1 MENYVILGGFKL
13 STVSKISKHAN
24 QPRGGYLKPSQFE
37 TTIIDDGIQLMDMKF
52 ETIHYFNMG
61 MVVEYLTRLEMGV
74 SSKDVFI
81 ISTTGILN
89 ALNHGFEEAINYMD
103 LTSDIKKGLDD
114 QSIINACKLTTFDTW
129 CRNIYSAIRA
139 ASTYSL
145 YSAKQEI
152 IYPNEIALDTNTI
165 ENIRTMVQRSIYFW
179 KKHGPVIETGF
190 TFKKEAFTNTVTDGE
205 GDFLTKDTIWDFK
218 VSKNKLNSLQTLQLL
233 MYWIIGQHD
242 GSPKYKNIKKLGIF
256 NPRLNIAYTLN
267 VSQIPAEIIE
277 AVEKDVIC
285 YEK

>member
-1 MENYVILGGFKL
+1 M
-13 STVSKISKHAN
+13 STVSRISKSAN
-24 QPRGGYLKPSQFE
+24 QKGGYLKPSQFE

-74 SSKDVFI
+74 SPNDVFTI
-81 ISTTGILN
+81 AKEGILN
-89 ALNHGFEEAINYMD
+89 AFKHGFEDAINYMD
-103 LTSDIKKGLDD
+103 LISNIKKGLDD
-114 QSIINACKLTTFDTW
+114 QSIINACKMTTFDVW
-129 CRNIYSAIRA
+129 YRNIDAALIAKGSPDYINPDSSTIQNIRA
-139 ASTYSL
+139 
-145 YSAKQEI
+145 
-152 IYPNEIALDTNTI
+152 
-165 ENIRTMVQRSIYFW
+165 MVMRSMQLW
-179 KKHGPVIETGF
+179 KEYGPVIETGF
-190 TFKKEAFTNTVTDGE
+190 TFKKDAFTQTVGIGD

-218 VSKNKLNSLQTLQLL
+218 VTKKDKLDKNQTLQLL

-256 NPRLNIAYTLN
+256 NPRLNIVYTLN

>member
-1 MENYVILGGFKL
+1 MENYVILGGFKM
-13 STVSKISKHAN
+13 STVSRISKSAN
-24 QPRGGYLKPSQFE
+24 QKGGYLKPSQFE
-37 TTIIDDGIQLMDMKF
+37 TKIIDDGVQLMDMKF

-74 SSKDVFI
+74 IPNDVFTI
-81 ISTTGILN
+81 AKEGILN
-89 ALNHGFEEAINYMD
+89 AFKHGFEDAINYMD
-103 LTSDIKKGLDD
+103 LISNIKKGLDD
-114 QSIINACKLTTFDTW
+114 QSIINACTLTTFDTW
-129 CRNIYSAIRA
+129 CRNFFSAMKA

-152 IYPNEIALDTNTI
+152 IYPNKIYLDTNTI
-165 ENIRTMVQRSIYFW
+165 KNIRTMVQRSINFW
-179 KKHGPVIETGF
+179 KIYGPIIETGF

-205 GDFLTKDTIWDFK
+205 GDFLTKDTIWDYK
-218 VSKNKLNSLQTLQLL
+218 VSKNKLTTQQTLQLL

-256 NPRLNIAYTLN
+256 NPRLNIVYTLN